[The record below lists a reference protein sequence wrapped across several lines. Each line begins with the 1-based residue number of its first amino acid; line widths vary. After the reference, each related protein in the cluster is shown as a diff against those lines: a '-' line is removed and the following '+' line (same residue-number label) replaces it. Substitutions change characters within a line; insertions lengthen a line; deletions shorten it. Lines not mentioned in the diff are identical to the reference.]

1 MASTRPFMP
10 PPVESA
16 DMLEEGDTAPTFEAP
31 MSTPENAAGKSG
43 EYTSEEVEPFVLEDA
58 LAEGPVALA
67 FFPGAFSRTCTR
79 ELCQMRDWWSDLAE
93 LPGAVYG
100 VSADPP
106 FPQLAFVDEYDLSF
120 PLLST
125 FNNDVLRGFGV
136 RVEEGILRGIARRS
150 VFVLAPDRT
159 VEYAWAADE
168 PLTFPDLDEV
178 TAAMESA

>member
-1 MASTRPFMP
+1 
-10 PPVESA
+10 
-16 DMLEEGDTAPTFEAP
+16 MLDAGDTAPAFEAP

-43 EYTSEEVEPFVLEDA
+43 EFTSDEVEPFALEDA
-58 LAEGPVALA
+58 LADGPVALA

-79 ELCQMRDWWSDLAE
+79 EMCQMRDWWSDLAE
-93 LPGAVYG
+93 LPGTVYG

-150 VFVLAPDRT
+150 VFVLGPDRT
-159 VEYAWAADE
+159 VVYAWAADE
-168 PLTFPDLDEV
+168 PLTFPDLDAV
-178 TAAMESA
+178 AAAMESA

>member
-1 MASTRPFMP
+1 
-10 PPVESA
+10 
-16 DMLEEGDTAPTFEAP
+16 MLEAGDAAPAFEAP
-31 MSTPENAAGKSG
+31 MVTPENAAGKSG
-43 EYTSEEVEPFVLEDA
+43 EFTSEEVEPFALEDA

-79 ELCQMRDWWSDLAE
+79 EMCRMRDWWSELAD
-93 LPGAVYG
+93 LPGSVYG

-106 FPQLAFVDEYDLSF
+106 FPQLAFVDAYDLSF

-125 FNNDVLRGFGV
+125 FNNDVLGEYGV

-168 PLTFPDLDEV
+168 PLTFPDLGEI
-178 TAAMESA
+178 AAALESA

>member
-1 MASTRPFMP
+1 
-10 PPVESA
+10 
-16 DMLEEGDTAPTFEAP
+16 MLDAGDTAPAFEAP

-43 EYTSEEVEPFVLEDA
+43 EFTSDEVEPFALEDA
-58 LAEGPVALA
+58 LADGPVALA

-79 ELCQMRDWWSDLAE
+79 EMCQMRDWWSDLAE

-150 VFVLAPDRT
+150 VFVLGPDRT
-159 VEYAWAADE
+159 VVYAWAADE
-168 PLTFPDLDEV
+168 PLTFPDLDAV
-178 TAAMESA
+178 AAAMESA

>member
-1 MASTRPFMP
+1 
-10 PPVESA
+10 
-16 DMLEEGDTAPTFEAP
+16 MLEAGDAAPAFEAP
-31 MSTPENAAGKSG
+31 MATPENAAGKSG
-43 EYTSEEVEPFVLEDA
+43 EFTSEEVEPFALEDA

-79 ELCQMRDWWSDLAE
+79 EMCQMRDWWSELAD
-93 LPGAVYG
+93 LPGSVYG

-106 FPQLAFVDEYDLSF
+106 FPQLAFVDAYDLSF

-125 FNNDVLRGFGV
+125 FNNDVLGEYGV

-159 VEYAWAADE
+159 VEYAWATE
-168 PLTFPDLDEV
+168 ESLTFPDLEAM
-178 TAAMESA
+178 AAALESA

>member
-1 MASTRPFMP
+1 
-10 PPVESA
+10 
-16 DMLEEGDTAPTFEAP
+16 MLEVGDTAPAFEAP
-31 MSTPENAAGKSG
+31 MATPENAAGKSG
-43 EYTSEEVEPFVLEDA
+43 EFTAEEVEPFALSEA

-79 ELCQMRDWWSDLAE
+79 EMCQMRDWWGELAD
-93 LPGAVYG
+93 LPGSVYG
-100 VSADPP
+100 ASADPP
-106 FPQLAFVDEYDLSF
+106 FPQLAFVDAYDLSF

-125 FNNDVLRGFGV
+125 FNNDVLREFGV

-168 PLTFPDLDEV
+168 PLTFPDLEAV
-178 TAAMESA
+178 EAAMESA